1 MSKKI
6 IWAVVLIVVIAIVG
20 VAIFFGRDT
29 IQGLFKY
36 RSGIAYIDV
45 EKVNKAIMEMPE
57 YETAKKKMEEEVAS
71 RKKEFEEKSK
81 NLNDAEKM
89 KLSLEMES
97 KLDRTL
103 LKMKNDFMDRVHK
116 SIMQIARKRKLN
128 VVLDKGVV
136 VSGVPDI
143 TEETLENLKNMKADT
158 KVEEYTPKQSNI
170 AYFDRSIIYS
180 LKAVSDGQMQLREM
194 ENKMLEDFDKKSKNL
209 TQQQKVE
216 LAQKYDAALQN
227 ASQQLQSQIES
238 AIDEIVQKVAENKK
252 LDLVLEKQSVIFGG
266 TNVTDEVIDSFNKML
281 NEGK

>member
-6 IWAVVLIVVIAIVG
+6 IWVVVLIIVIAIAG
-20 VAIFFGRDT
+20 AAIFFGRDT

-36 RSGIAYIDV
+36 RSGISYIDV

-57 YETAKKKMEEEVAS
+57 YEAAKKKMEAEIDS

-81 NLNDAEKM
+81 NLSEVDKQ
-89 KLSLEMES
+89 KLSMEMES
-97 KLDRTL
+97 ELDRTL

-116 SIMQIARKRKLN
+116 TIMQIARKRKLN

-143 TEETLENLKNMKADT
+143 TDETLENLKNMKADT
-158 KVEEYTPKQSNI
+158 KVEEYMPKQSNI

-180 LKAVSDGQMQLREM
+180 LKAVSDGQMQLRAL
-194 ENKMLEDFDKKSKNL
+194 ENKMVEDFDKKSKSL
-209 TQQQKVE
+209 TQQQKIE

-227 ASQQLQSQIES
+227 ASQRLQSEIEG
-238 AIDEIVQKVAENKK
+238 AINEVVQKVAKEKN
-252 LDLVLEKQSVIFGG
+252 LDLVLEKQSVVFGG